1 MWGIICVFTS
11 VLHGPPRITSTGSS
25 FKWGRPPRFTG
36 LGRLI
41 LGFSTGNIEKH
52 HLVKISVSNAD
63 EPLNIPRFLT
73 VLGWICISFQ
83 KVCSKSAVLTP
94 AELWMHPGD
103 NNNKLC
109 NLWARTT
116 LVAALIQTGGGVWTH
131 TEENSLATV
140 IWEHRVPDW
149 HIVLRQRKWYWE
161 TSGTIW
167 ASTFQ
172 HVLESKQLHF
182 DQTLL
187 MIRRC
192 SSW

>member
-11 VLHGPPRITSTGSS
+11 VLHGPSRITSTGSS
-25 FKWGRPPRFTG
+25 FKWGWPPRFTG

-41 LGFSTGNIEKH
+41 LSFSTGNIEKH
-52 HLVKISVSNAD
+52 NLVKISVSNAD

-73 VLGWICISFQ
+73 VLRCICISFQ
-83 KVCSKSAVLTP
+83 KRSAVLTL

-116 LVAALIQTGGGVWTH
+116 LVAALIQMGGSVWTH
-131 TEENSLATV
+131 TEEKWLATV
-140 IWEHRVPDW
+140 IWEHWVPDW
-149 HIVLRQRKWYWE
+149 HIVLRQRKWYWV
-161 TSGTIW
+161 TSGTIC

-172 HVLESKQLHF
+172 RVLENKQLHF

-187 MIRRC
+187 TIRRC